1 MLPSPH
7 LYFICQLAKQLSK
20 KEVDQRCRWAR
31 GLYYFKQRIETP
43 AEANKLM
50 HICPSGGC
58 CPGGW
63 SPEQETNERQMEC
76 LSEEGCKSRSK
87 ICKTGGDK

>member
-1 MLPSPH
+1 MPGFGTGKWIKDVGGEQTH
-7 LYFICQLAKQLSK
+7 AYLSIWCK
-20 KEVDQRCRWAR
+20 SMERVR
-31 GLYYFKQRIETP
+31 GAL
-43 AEANKLM
+43 
-50 HICPSGGC
+50 
-58 CPGGW
+58 

>member
-1 MLPSPH
+1 MS
-7 LYFICQLAKQLSK
+7 
-20 KEVDQRCRWAR
+20 V
-31 GLYYFKQRIETP
+31 
-43 AEANKLM
+43 ANKLM
-50 HICPSGGC
+50 HICPSGA
-58 CPGGW
+58 GGVEW

>member
-1 MLPSPH
+1 MS
-7 LYFICQLAKQLSK
+7 
-20 KEVDQRCRWAR
+20 V
-31 GLYYFKQRIETP
+31 
-43 AEANKLM
+43 ANKLM
-50 HICPSGGC
+50 HICPSGVE
-58 CPGGW
+58 W